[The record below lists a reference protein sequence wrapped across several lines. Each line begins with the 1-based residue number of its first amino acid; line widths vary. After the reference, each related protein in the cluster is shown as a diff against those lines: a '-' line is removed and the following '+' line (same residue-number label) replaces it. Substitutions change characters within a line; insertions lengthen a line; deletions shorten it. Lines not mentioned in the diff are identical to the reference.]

1 MSCGKRY
8 TPKMSVLAVQ
18 SQDMIVF
25 VFAKSPIKL
34 SFNIGL
40 ILALVVYTLTVLI

>member
-1 MSCGKRY
+1 MAKDT
-8 TPKMSVLAVQ
+8 TPKTSVLAVQ

-25 VFAKSPIKL
+25 VFAKSSIEL

-40 ILALVVYTLTVLI
+40 ILPLVIYALTVLI

>member
-1 MSCGKRY
+1 MTKDT
-8 TPKMSVLAVQ
+8 TPKTSVLAMQ
-18 SQDMIVF
+18 SRDMIVF

-40 ILALVVYTLTVLI
+40 ILPLVIYTLTVLV